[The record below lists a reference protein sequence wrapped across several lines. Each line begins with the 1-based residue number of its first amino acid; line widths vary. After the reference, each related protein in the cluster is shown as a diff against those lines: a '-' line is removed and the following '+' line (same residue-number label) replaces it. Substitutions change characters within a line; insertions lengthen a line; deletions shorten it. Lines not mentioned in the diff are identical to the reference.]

1 MLSGVDDES
10 RDEWKARL
18 GIGRRST
25 VARLV
30 GGEGTAQAR
39 PVMRDDAPGVAGVE
53 TEHWSGR
60 QDATVIGPSMM
71 VNPNLEARRGRT

>member
-1 MLSGVDDES
+1 MTAES

-18 GIGRRST
+18 GIGQRST

-39 PVMRDDAPGVAGVE
+39 AVPRDDAPGFAGVT

-60 QDATVIGPSMM
+60 QDATVIGPSTTIHR
-71 VNPNLEARRGRT
+71 NLEVRRGQDR